1 MDLTWTLLAII
12 ATYVITHTFLTKT
25 YDYWKKQNV
34 PSLPNPL
41 PGFGHMWPVI
51 SLKNSLMTF
60 AVDVYENSKTSMVGF
75 YFMRKPGLVLCE
87 PELVKNVM
95 VTNFSNFS
103 ANGIVL
109 NEKTDPILSKNP
121 FVIADHRRWKV
132 ARAHTISNL
141 SSQNLKSLFNIVK
154 DVCQNM
160 NDYVDRKIKE
170 NNDSFESEL
179 KDTFARYTSEIVANC
194 AFGMEGH
201 SFEDNPDPLTF
212 INSEDF
218 DSTISDVLIFYAGL
232 YETSSTVLAILFYH
246 LSQNQ
251 EVQRKLRSHIVSIIQ
266 ANKGH
271 ITFESLKSMNYLD
284 QVISESLRLLPP
296 AFAFRKECTKETTLT
311 GSDGLQCHVR
321 PGTVIMIPLM
331 GLQNDSKYWD
341 KPHVF
346 DPDRFNPE
354 NHANHREGAYLPFG
368 DGPRKCVGIRLA
380 LMLVKLAVATLLKN
394 FSIQSSTKMKAPLE
408 MEAFFAI
415 THIKGGFWGKFEK
428 L

>member
-60 AVDVYENSKTSMVGF
+60 AVDVYENSKTSM
-75 YFMRKPGLVLCE
+75 
-87 PELVKNVM
+87 
-95 VTNFSNFS
+95 
-103 ANGIVL
+103 
-109 NEKTDPILSKNP
+109 
-121 FVIADHRRWKV
+121 
-132 ARAHTISNL
+132 
-141 SSQNLKSLFNIVK
+141 
-154 DVCQNM
+154 
-160 NDYVDRKIKE
+160 
-170 NNDSFESEL
+170 
-179 KDTFARYTSEIVANC
+179 
-194 AFGMEGH
+194 
-201 SFEDNPDPLTF
+201 